1 MEVFTMGERLM
12 IYRKRAKLTKN
23 ELAKRAGVS
32 AKTITKYENDEVEN
46 PDLDVLSRLALSM
59 GITMDRILFGIE
71 SPNKK
76 HEGLIK
82 H

>member
-71 SPNKK
+71 SPNKE

>member
-1 MEVFTMGERLM
+1 MGERLM

>member
-32 AKTITKYENDEVEN
+32 AKTIIKYENDEVEN
-46 PDLDVLSRLALSM
+46 PDLDVLSRLASSM

-82 H
+82 Q

>member
-12 IYRKRAKLTKN
+12 IYRKRAKLSKN

-32 AKTITKYENDEVEN
+32 AKTITKYENDEAEN
-46 PDLDVLSRLALSM
+46 PDLDVLSRLASSM

-82 H
+82 Q